1 VQGDQKSTPRE
12 TLILTGTEVAIRRI
26 IDPMPFYVLMVDS
39 DHRIVMANDAL
50 YNTFGLSP
58 EDVVGAFCPQLIH
71 GSDGPFPGCPVEEA
85 CDTNCSV
92 ERDLYD
98 DKQDSWTRSG
108 AYVTDLVTVDNKRI
122 FLHIVSDITEKKKAD
137 EELAVLH
144 AGLEETVALRTREL
158 EAANEEL
165 QRQIAERE
173 RAEELIRKL
182 AYYDGLTGLPNR
194 TNFSRLLA
202 KAIKSASRHDR
213 RFAVALLD
221 LDGLKSVND
230 TMGHDAGDRLLHL
243 VGKRLNEV
251 LRGDDTAARMG
262 GDEFLFIFTEIG
274 KADEIEPIGQRL
286 LSAFE
291 EPFSVLGSELHITA
305 SVGGAV
311 YPDDGLDEPT
321 LMKQA
326 DMAMYEAKAIGGNR
340 FCRAG
345 STQLSEHSGS

>member
-1 VQGDQKSTPRE
+1 MQLDEVSALRE
-12 TLILTGTEVAIRRI
+12 ALVLTGNEAEIRRV

-50 YNTFGLSP
+50 YNTFGLQP
-58 EDVVGAFCPQLIH
+58 EDVVGAFCPKLVH
-71 GSDGPFPGCPVEEA
+71 GADGPFPGCPVEEA
-85 CDTNCSV
+85 CETNCSV
-92 ERDLYD
+92 ERELYD
-98 DKQDSWTRSG
+98 DQKDSWTRSG
-108 AYVTDLVTVDNKRI
+108 AYVTDMVTADNKRI

-137 EELAVLH
+137 EELVSLH

-158 EAANEEL
+158 EDANKNL
-165 QRQIAERE
+165 QKEIAERE

-221 LDGLKSVND
+221 LDGLKMVND
-230 TMGHDAGDRLLHL
+230 TRGHDAGDRLLNL
-243 VGKRLNEV
+243 VGKRLKEV

-262 GDEFLFIFTEIG
+262 GDEFLFIFPEIG
-274 KADEIEPIGQRL
+274 KAKEIELIGERIL
-286 LSAFE
+286 GAFQ
-291 EPFSVLGSELHITA
+291 EPFSVLGEDLRVTA

-311 YPDDGLDEPT
+311 YPDDGLDEAT

-326 DMAMYEAKAIGGNR
+326 DIAMYEAKGVGGNR

-345 STQLSEHSGS
+345 A